1 MATYFTEADYEN
13 SVIELFQNL
22 GYSHIYAPDLE
33 RDYSTPLLESAL
45 QDCLERINKNL
56 PYAAI
61 AEAMSMLRD
70 FESGSLCS
78 ATRSS

>member
-1 MATYFTEADYEN
+1 MATYFTEADYER
-13 SVIELFQNL
+13 SVIELFQSL

-33 RDYSTPLLESAL
+33 RDYSAPFLESTL
-45 QDCLERINKNL
+45 QDCLVKINKNL

-70 FESGSLCS
+70 FE
-78 ATRSS
+78 